1 MDSGEGLAEEEALLR
16 EGAPE
21 CGWIPPPIRRVNLVT
36 MLDLIKKVIGSGKGA
51 GPATEADSARRTRIA
66 ASVILLEAA
75 QADYEC
81 TGEEISHALD
91 TIRATF
97 GLSREYAE
105 ELLELA
111 RQERAQA
118 VDLWPFTSEIN
129 RNFNHGEKIA
139 IMEAVWR
146 IIYADGKL
154 EKHEDHLAHK
164 LAALLRLGHREIID
178 AKLRVRRQH
187 GLDGKPGRGKRHGR
201 H

>member
-1 MDSGEGLAEEEALLR
+1 MRVD
-16 EGAPE
+16 
-21 CGWIPPPIRRVNLVT
+21 PPPIRRVNLVT
-36 MLDLIKKVIGSGKGA
+36 MLDLIRKVIGSGTVA
-51 GPATEADSARRTRIA
+51 EPTTEADSARRTQIA

-81 TGEEISHALD
+81 TKEEISHALD
-91 TIRATF
+91 TIKSTF

-111 RQERAQA
+111 RQERAKA

-164 LAALLRLGHREIID
+164 LAALLRLGHREMID
-178 AKLRVRRQH
+178 AKLKVSGQH
-187 GLDGKPGRGKRHGR
+187 GLKGKPGKGKKHGR